1 VRGKVRIY
9 LDGVLQA
16 TVDTYRASAEYRSVI
31 WQRSFTGSVTKRV
44 RVVVVG
50 TSGRPRFDLD
60 AFAVIK

>member
-1 VRGKVRIY
+1 AVRIY

-16 TVDTYRASAEYRSVI
+16 TVDTYRSTAEYRSVI
-31 WQRSFTGSVTKRV
+31 WQRSFSSVVTKRV

-50 TSGRPRFDLD
+50 TAGRPRFDID

>member
-1 VRGKVRIY
+1 MQVRIY

-31 WQRSFTGSVTKRV
+31 WQQSFSSVVTKRV

-50 TSGRPRFDLD
+50 RAAGRAFDLD